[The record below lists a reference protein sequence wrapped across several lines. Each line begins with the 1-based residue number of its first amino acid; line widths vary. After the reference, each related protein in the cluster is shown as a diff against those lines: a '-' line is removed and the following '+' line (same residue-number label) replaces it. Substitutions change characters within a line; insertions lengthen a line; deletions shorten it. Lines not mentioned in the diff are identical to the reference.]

1 MFQKVYRTRKF
12 QRQEGEGRLSRF
24 SVEIVVSYS
33 NETFCRGT
41 LLCFRKLLVPK
52 NVWDRKAWRLSR
64 FSVHTFFRLTL
75 QKSYLGAHSWNSKK
89 LWYRNLT
96 RRNVEGCLSKP
107 SVEIFSSENT
117 DRISPLLCIRILLV
131 SRVFMDKRGGRII
144 TIL

>member
-41 LLCFRKLLVPK
+41 LLCFRKLLVPN
-52 NVWDRKAWRLSR
+52 NVWDRRAWRLSG

-96 RRNVEGCLSKP
+96 RRKVEGVPIKTFRPNFFVWEYRSYKP
-107 SVEIFSSENT
+107 PSLYQNT
-117 DRISPLLCIRILLV
+117 SGIES
-131 SRVFMDKRGGRII
+131 FYGQEGR
-144 TIL
+144 